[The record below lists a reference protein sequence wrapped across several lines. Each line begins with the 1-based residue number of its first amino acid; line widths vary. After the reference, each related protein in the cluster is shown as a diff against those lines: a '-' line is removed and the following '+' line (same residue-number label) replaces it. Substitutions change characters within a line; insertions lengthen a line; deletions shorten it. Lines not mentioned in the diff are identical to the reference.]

1 MKKIYKLVLAVLF
14 FSTAFLNAQT
24 SGTMTFTY
32 TTLNPGS
39 GWYNN
44 NNANKYVLAV
54 WIESCAT
61 CGAGTTAGTSTFV
74 RTKLRYCSLN
84 STEDHLPTYGVKAGA
99 TAANCITGGNV
110 VNAITGATQ
119 TTFGSRTVT
128 WDGTNAA
135 GTTLLPDGNY
145 RICIQ
150 ETWGHGSST
159 VTRYFPFVK
168 GPALYTNTAD
178 IASDSHFSGIS
189 LNWTPQVAA
198 NENFTNGPEVVIYP
212 NPSNGIFKLD
222 IKSAIKKI
230 IVVNTLGENIYEE
243 NINSV
248 NSDNTKLIDLSNYM
262 NGIYFINVSDDK
274 GISSY
279 KVVLNK

>member
-1 MKKIYKLVLAVLF
+1 MKKIFRVALATILF
-14 FSTAFLNAQT
+14 YSTSILAQT
-24 SGTMTFTY
+24 AGTMSFSY
-32 TTLNPGS
+32 TTINPGS

-99 TAANCITGGNV
+99 TAADCITGGNV

-119 TTFGSRTVT
+119 TTFGLRTIT

-145 RICIQ
+145 RVCIQ
-150 ETWGHGSST
+150 QTWGHGSST

-168 GPALYTNTAD
+168 GPSLYTNTTDVATD
-178 IASDSHFSGIS
+178 NRFSGIS
-189 LNWTPQVAA
+189 LTWTPSLS
-198 NENFTNGPEVVIYP
+198 NESFSKGPEVIVYP
-212 NPSNGIFKLD
+212 NPSQGIFKLD
-222 IKSAIKKI
+222 LKSQ
-230 IVVNTLGENIYEE
+230 
-243 NINSV
+243 V
-248 NSDNTKLIDLSNYM
+248 NSITVANSLGAIVYKESIDETNTETTKTIDLTSFSN
-262 NGIYFINVSDDK
+262 GVYFINVADDK
-274 GISSY
+274 GSSSY
-279 KVVLNK
+279 KVVLDK